1 MKSTAFYMVPHH
13 QSDGSEQALSA
24 QDTIIVVGAA
34 HAGGRVVQAAR
45 GAGFDGRILLVGEES
60 HEPYERPPLSKDL
73 LKGDGGH
80 ERVRLHDPSF
90 YGEQRIELRLGARAS
105 RIDPATRQVWIDGRA
120 ESYDRL
126 VLTTGARVR
135 PLSLPGADL
144 KGVHYLRT
152 LDDSRAIR
160 AALDPGSRAVVIG
173 GGFIGLE
180 TAASARA
187 RGCAVTVLEVADRLM
202 GRAVAPEVGEYFA
215 GLHRSHGVDVRLG
228 VGIERFEGTGRIER
242 IVLADGE
249 AVPADLAII
258 GVGILPND
266 DLAAEAGLEVG
277 NGIVVDA
284 FGRTSDPNIFAAGDV
299 ANQPNELIGRRIR
312 LESYQ
317 NAQDQGMAVGRNL
330 ISEPTP
336 YSDRLWVWSDQYD
349 TNLQM
354 VGAPTEWDRIVY
366 RGELASGSFSV
377 YYLSAGRVVAVN
389 AINAGREMNTAE
401 RILASGAVLDPGL
414 LADPETN
421 LRKLLKG

>member
-1 MKSTAFYMVPHH
+1 M
-13 QSDGSEQALSA
+13 SA
-24 QDTIIVVGAA
+24 QDTIVVIGAA

-60 HEPYERPPLSKDL
+60 HEPYERPPLSKAL
-73 LKGDGGH
+73 LVGEGGH
-80 ERVRLHDPSF
+80 ERVRLHDPNYF
-90 YGEQRIELRLGARAS
+90 GEQRIELRLGAHAS
-105 RIDPATRQVWIDGRA
+105 RIDPTTRQVWIDGRA

-135 PLSLPGADL
+135 TLSLPGVELA
-144 KGVHYLRT
+144 GVHYLRT
-152 LDDSRAIR
+152 LDESRAIR
-160 AALDPGSRAVVIG
+160 DALGPSRRAVVIG

-187 RGCAVTVLEVADRLM
+187 RGCEVTVLEVADRLM
-202 GRAVAPEVGEYFA
+202 GRAVAPEVGEYFT
-215 GLHRSHGVDVRLG
+215 GLHRAHGVDVRLG
-228 VGIERFEGTGRIER
+228 VGIERFEGAGRLEC
-242 IVLADGE
+242 IVLADGA

-258 GVGILPND
+258 GVGIVPND
-266 DLAAEAGLEVG
+266 DLAAEAGLEVE
-277 NGIVVDA
+277 NGIIVDA

-299 ANQPNELIGRRIR
+299 ASQPNQLIGRRIR

-330 ISEPTP
+330 AGDPAP

-354 VGAPTEWDRIVY
+354 VGAPAVWDRIVY

-389 AINAGREMNTAE
+389 AINAGREMHVAE
-401 RILASGAVLDPGL
+401 RILASGAVLDPDL

>member
-1 MKSTAFYMVPHH
+1 V
-13 QSDGSEQALSA
+13 SA
-24 QDTIIVVGAA
+24 QDTIIVIGAA

-73 LKGDGGH
+73 LKGEGGH
-80 ERVRLHDPSF
+80 ERVRIHDPAY
-90 YGEQRIELRLGARAS
+90 YGEQGIELLLGARAT
-105 RIDPATRQVWIDGRA
+105 RIDPATHQVWIDGRA
-120 ESYDRL
+120 KSYDRL

-135 PLSLPGADL
+135 ALSLPGTDL
-144 KGVHYLRT
+144 VGTHYLRT

-160 AALDPGSRAVVIG
+160 AALDPGRRVAVIG

-187 RGCAVTVLEVADRLM
+187 RGCEVTVLEAADRLM

-215 GLHRSHGVDVRLG
+215 GLHRAHGVDIRLG
-228 VGIERFEGTGRIER
+228 VRIERFEGAGRLER
-242 IVLADGE
+242 IVLAGE
-249 AVPADLAII
+249 EAIPADLAII
-258 GVGILPND
+258 GVGILAND
-266 DLAAEAGLEVG
+266 DLASEAGLAVD

-284 FGRTSDPNIFAAGDV
+284 CGRTSDANIFAAGDV
-299 ANQPNELIGRRIR
+299 ASQPNTLVGRHIR

-330 ISEPTP
+330 VVEPAP
-336 YSDRLWVWSDQYD
+336 YNDRLWVWSDQYD

-366 RGELASGSFSV
+366 RGALASGSFSV
-377 YYLSAGRVVAVN
+377 YYLLAGRVVAVN
-389 AINAGREMNTAE
+389 AINAGREMRAAE
-401 RILASGAVLDPGL
+401 RILASGAVLDPDL

>member
-1 MKSTAFYMVPHH
+1 M
-13 QSDGSEQALSA
+13 SA
-24 QDTIIVVGAA
+24 QDTIIVIGAA

-60 HEPYERPPLSKDL
+60 YEPYERPPLSKDL
-73 LKGDGGH
+73 LEGEGGH
-80 ERVRLHDPSF
+80 ERVRLHDPSYF
-90 YGEQRIELRLGARAS
+90 GEQRIELRLGARAT

-135 PLSLPGADL
+135 ALPLPGADL
-144 KGVHYLRT
+144 GGVHYLRT

-160 AALDPGSRAVVIG
+160 EALAPGCRAVVIG

-187 RGCAVTVLEVADRLM
+187 RGCEVTVLEVADRLM

-215 GLHRSHGVDVRLG
+215 SLHRSHGVDIRLG
-228 VGIERFEGTGRIER
+228 VGIEHFEGAGRLER
-242 IVLADGE
+242 IILADGE

-258 GVGILPND
+258 GIGILPND
-266 DLAAEAGLEVG
+266 DLAAEAGLEVE

-284 FGRTSDPNIFAAGDV
+284 CGRTSDPNIFAAGDA

-317 NAQDQGMAVGRNL
+317 NAQDQGTAVGRNL
-330 ISEPTP
+330 VSEPEP

-349 TNLQM
+349 VNLQM

-389 AINAGREMNTAE
+389 AVNAGREMRAAE
-401 RILASGAVLDPGL
+401 RILASGAVLDPDL

>member
-1 MKSTAFYMVPHH
+1 MVPHGEARG
-13 QSDGSEQALSA
+13 SDRAVSA
-24 QDTIIVVGAA
+24 QDTIIVIGAA

-60 HEPYERPPLSKDL
+60 HEPYERPPLSKAL
-73 LKGDGGH
+73 LVGEGGH
-80 ERVRLHDPSF
+80 ERVRLHDPNYF
-90 YGEQRIELRLGARAS
+90 GEQRIELRLGAHAS
-105 RIDPATRQVWIDGRA
+105 RIDPTTRQVWIDGRA

-135 PLSLPGADL
+135 TLSLPGVELA
-144 KGVHYLRT
+144 GVHYLRT
-152 LDDSRAIR
+152 LDESRAIR
-160 AALDPGSRAVVIG
+160 DALGSGRRAVVIG

-187 RGCAVTVLEVADRLM
+187 RGCEVTVLEVADRLM

-215 GLHRSHGVDVRLG
+215 GLHRAHGVDVRLG
-228 VGIERFEGTGRIER
+228 VGIERFEGAGRLER

-258 GVGILPND
+258 GVGIVPND
-266 DLAAEAGLEVG
+266 DLAAEAGLEVE

-284 FGRTSDPNIFAAGDV
+284 FGRTSDPDIFAAGDV
-299 ANQPNELIGRRIR
+299 ASQPNELIGRRIR

-330 ISEPTP
+330 AGEPAP

-354 VGAPTEWDRIVY
+354 VGAPAAWDRIVY

-389 AINAGREMNTAE
+389 AINAGREMHVAE
-401 RILASGAVLDPGL
+401 RILASGAVLDPDL